1 MEVLKIMANKSVVIY
16 ELDTIQ
22 TIVKSLESLH
32 IGNVEDAK
40 KIISV
45 HEILNKG
52 FISITELAQTGEE
65 SENTSKDDDA
75 CETVENTSEDHTKND
90 PLSGEDSFNV
100 ISKDEDSE

>member
-1 MEVLKIMANKSVVIY
+1 MANKSVVIY

-52 FISITELAQTGEE
+52 FISITELAQTGEA
-65 SENTSKDDDA
+65 SENTSQDDA

-90 PLSGEDSFNV
+90 PLSGEDSFSV

>member
-1 MEVLKIMANKSVVIY
+1 MAKKPVVIY

-52 FISITELAQTGEE
+52 FISITELAQTGEA
-65 SENTSKDDDA
+65 SENTSKDSDA
-75 CETVENTSEDHTKND
+75 CETVENTPKDHTKND
-90 PLSGEDSFNV
+90 PLSGEDNFSV

>member
-1 MEVLKIMANKSVVIY
+1 MANKPVVIY

-40 KIISV
+40 KIINA

-52 FISITELAQTGEE
+52 FITITELSSSEE
-65 SENTSKDDDA
+65 PSEIPSQDDDNCETAENTP
-75 CETVENTSEDHTKND
+75 EDHTNTKND
-90 PLSGEDSFNV
+90 PLSGEDNFNV

>member
-1 MEVLKIMANKSVVIY
+1 MANKSVVIY

-52 FISITELAQTGEE
+52 FISITELAQTEE
-65 SENTSKDDDA
+65 ASENTSKDDDA

>member
-1 MEVLKIMANKSVVIY
+1 MANKSVVIY

-52 FISITELAQTGEE
+52 FISITALAQTEE
-65 SENTSKDDDA
+65 ASENTSKDYA

-90 PLSGEDSFNV
+90 PLSGEDNFSV